1 MAKIV
6 IDQLPKNYNNQKPYV
21 YADLHLDLQEKYTIN
36 DPMNQRP
43 DINDFRL
50 DYDLD
55 AIKNSIRT
63 LFLTS
68 PGEKILD
75 PLYGLDLRQF
85 VFEPV
90 LASRSFDLQR
100 IIKAEINRYEPRVNV
115 VAVDVIPVFDDN
127 AYQINISIDV
137 PGLGITGVIFS
148 GMLNR
153 NGYTFH

>member
-6 IDQLPKNYNNQKPYV
+6 IDQLPKNYNNQKPFV
-21 YADLHLDLQEKYTIN
+21 YADLHLDLQEQYTIN
-36 DPMNQRP
+36 DNMNQRP
-43 DINDFRL
+43 EINDFRL

-55 AIKNSIRT
+55 AIKTSLRT

-75 PLYGLDLRQF
+75 PLYGLDLRPF

-90 LASRSFDLQR
+90 TTNKSFDLQR
-100 IIKAEINRYEPRVNV
+100 IVKSEINRYEPRVNV
-115 VAVDVIPVFDDN
+115 IGVDVVPMFDDN
-127 AYQINISIDV
+127 AYQISINLNI
-137 PGLGITGVIFS
+137 PGLSIGGVIFS

-153 NGYTFH
+153 SGYTFH